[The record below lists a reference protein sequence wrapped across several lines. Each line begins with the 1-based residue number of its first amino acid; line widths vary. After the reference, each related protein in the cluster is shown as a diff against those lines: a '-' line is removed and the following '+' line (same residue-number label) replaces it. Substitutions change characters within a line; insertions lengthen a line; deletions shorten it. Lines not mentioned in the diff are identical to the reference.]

1 MVVGV
6 HVLCWNKVDT
16 WNYWQCAESFKWFH
30 KGPGWGGFQGLD
42 THADSDVECRQ
53 ASAAADAF
61 SANLGRQRPCLSPLW
76 PQGLTTC

>member
-1 MVVGV
+1 MVFSWYHLRRVSCV
-6 HVLCWNKVDT
+6 AALL
-16 WNYWQCAESFKWFH
+16 FH